1 MKKTLITLV
10 AIMAAFFMISCQNE
24 TSSENNEDTKK
35 DTTAEKIE
43 VYNKLV
49 GTSWKTLEND
59 EKWANY
65 KTYSFN
71 NDSVAINGVSYSIN
85 LEKDLFFPG
94 ELPEDAGVLKNLRA
108 PLTIRINGDYYS
120 FKYYTLGYYEL
131 GEYKS
136 KIHND
141 LGIYI
146 NYGDSWLFESYDLVS
161 NSSSSSDSSTSSESV
176 TVSGKYNAKGSK
188 SGASTTFTNGT
199 WTFSYLS
206 SSKTGSYS
214 QSGNELTIKYST
226 GSVSASAVFTV
237 SKGDSDNVV
246 NLKGKS
252 GDIATIVSNVFSTT
266 DSDALTN
273 GNVILTVN

>member
-1 MKKTLITLV
+1 MKKVKFLIA
-10 AIMAAFFMISCQNE
+10 AILSSTMIFMSCANSPSD
-24 TSSENNEDTKK
+24 SSSDENNSLN
-35 DTTAEKIE
+35 AEKRAL
-43 VYNKLV
+43 YNSALLN
-49 GTSWKTLEND
+49 TSWENLD
-59 EKWANY
+59 
-65 KTYSFN
+65 
-71 NDSVAINGVSYSIN
+71 NDTRVYASTIVFKENEIIYDGVSYSITDN
-85 LEKDLFFPG
+85 DLHFDSEGGEYATKTGVGYSLAIKFNNRLWAMDPG
-94 ELPEDAGVLKNLRA
+94 KAWDSNSKTFDSTMKVLKLTGWNLGSCQ
-108 PLTIRINGDYYS
+108 P
-120 FKYYTLGYYEL
+120 
-131 GEYKS
+131 YK
-136 KIHND
+136 K
-141 LGIYI
+141 
-146 NYGDSWLFESYDLVS
+146 VS
-161 NSSSSSDSSTSSESV
+161 SDDSSSSDSSASSESV